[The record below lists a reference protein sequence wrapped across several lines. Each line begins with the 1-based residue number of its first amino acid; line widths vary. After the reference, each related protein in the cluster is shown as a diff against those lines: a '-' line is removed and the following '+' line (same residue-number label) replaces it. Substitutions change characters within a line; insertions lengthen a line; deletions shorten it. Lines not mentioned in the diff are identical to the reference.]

1 MVGVFEIYI
10 KTHFAASHTL
20 RGYAGNC
27 AHLHGHNWHIELFVR
42 CRRLDDLGIG
52 VDFRVLKEKV
62 NDILEDL
69 DHRHL
74 NDLPMFAQENP
85 TSEAVARY
93 LYRRLSEKLNDE
105 RVSVARVRV
114 SETQDTGAFY
124 WEE

>member
-1 MVGVFEIYI
+1 
-10 KTHFAASHTL
+10 
-20 RGYAGNC
+20 
-27 AHLHGHNWHIELFVR
+27 LFVR